1 MNKNAWIVVVVVA
14 LVVGGGGFY
23 AGTTYQANQTPA
35 NRFAG
40 GAGTF
45 AGRTGTRGGAGNGA
59 VFGTV
64 IAKDSNGITL
74 ELGGPNATST
84 NGTASGTRIVL
95 INDSTQVG
103 KMVAGTANDLSV
115 GTSVTVAGT
124 PNSDG
129 SLTATSV
136 QIRPSSGRGQ

>member
-1 MNKNAWIVVVVVA
+1 MNGKMIAGGIIGI

-23 AGTTYQANQTPA
+23 AGTKYQASQTPA
-35 NRFAG
+35 SRFTG

-45 AGRTGTRGGAGNGA
+45 AGRTGTGRGGAGNGA

-64 IAKDSNGITL
+64 IAKDSNGITV

-95 INDSTQVG
+95 VNSSTQVG
-103 KMVAGTANDLSV
+103 KMVSGSANDLSV
-115 GTSVTVAGT
+115 GTSVTILGT

-136 QIRPSSGRGQ
+136 QIRPANTQR